1 MAEVRF
7 YHLTRSPLEAALPKL
22 LEKCIQGGL
31 PAVVMASSSQRVE
44 SLDQLL
50 WTYAR
55 DSFLPHGSARDGRAE
70 RQPIWLTDTD
80 ERPNAATVLFL
91 VDGAESARFGEYT
104 RVCDL
109 FNGRDEDAVLAA
121 RVRWQRAK
129 ADAHELSY
137 WQQDPKRGWVRN
149 A

>member
-7 YHLTRSPLEAALPKL
+7 YHLTRSPLESALPKL
-22 LEKCIQGGL
+22 LEKCIQGQL
-31 PAVVMASSSQRVE
+31 SAVVMAGSPQRVK

-50 WTYAR
+50 WTYGC

-91 VDGAESARFGEYT
+91 VDGAESERLSEYT

-109 FNGRDEDAVLAA
+109 FNGRDQDAVLAA
-121 RVRWQRAK
+121 RSRWKRAK

-137 WQQDPKRGWVRN
+137 WQQDPERGWVRN